1 LSPHCTVKLVGE
13 LVAEK
18 LTVTNWPVS
27 AGLGVIEPMVTT
39 GALPWL
45 TTMLAVPL
53 LPE

>member
-1 LSPHCTVKLVGE
+1 MLVGE

-27 AGLGVIEPMVTT
+27 AGLGVIDEMVTA
-39 GALPWL
+39 GALLGL